1 MQSLLVRILTTSDLK
16 RKSFIEFNL
25 NVKELLEYEFAYT
38 KAWSSRFKTFCQ
50 TTNVRMVSIVTSA
63 GHIVSAL

>member
-38 KAWSSRFKTFCQ
+38 KAWSSRFK
-50 TTNVRMVSIVTSA
+50 NVLA
-63 GHIVSAL
+63 DN